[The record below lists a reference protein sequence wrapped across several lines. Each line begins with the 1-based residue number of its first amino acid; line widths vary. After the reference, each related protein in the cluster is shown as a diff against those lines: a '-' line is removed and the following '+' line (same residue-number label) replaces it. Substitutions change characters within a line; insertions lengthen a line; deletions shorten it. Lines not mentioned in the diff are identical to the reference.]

1 MASKSN
7 KSVAR
12 TKAAARS
19 KTSRAAGAK
28 AIRKILGVSPSAAL
42 DAARLLGAKRAQ
54 LLEAGRAL
62 SLRGTARLRKR
73 ALVDRILMA
82 LGPFQGEP
90 AKPGEQSAAKPAPEV
105 DAPPREPEWR
115 EAEIR
120 ARKFVVDDSLS
131 PKSRSAAKPSPSVA
145 PSASTSTRTSTRTS
159 TSTST
164 DANIPWGYGRTRVG
178 ALPVDPDRLF
188 VYWEV
193 TDEAVD
199 RARQTLGTAGTS
211 SPLIL
216 RLYDTTGRLFDG
228 TNARSCFDQ
237 EIDDGSRQRFFDI
250 GKPGSE
256 AFVEIGLRSADR
268 FVKIARSSRVA
279 FPRREP
285 VSAPARPPQWLTV
298 RESTVPS
305 VGATAGGPS
314 GVALES
320 SLPAV
325 HEHFR
330 AAGFLERMPER
341 PMELL
346 ESRRT
351 GRTKPG
357 PGART
362 REAEVFSLPLD
373 APERA
378 GESGSLEPATFQV
391 DGRTH
396 VVFGPWQ
403 VVVRGASAG
412 GDGEGDGD
420 GEKRVV
426 SRWTVYRSWAVEGTD
441 ARMPGGRWG
450 IGSSARGGASE
461 LRLSGASETLYR
473 GASERRLG
481 GASEGRLGGASG
493 RWPARTAKSTRND

>member
-1 MASKSN
+1 MARKRSKR
-7 KSVAR
+7 VAR
-12 TKAAARS
+12 TKTAARS
-19 KTSRAAGAK
+19 KTTRAAEAK
-28 AIRKILGVSPSAAL
+28 AIRKILALTPKAPL
-42 DAARLLGAKRAQ
+42 DAVRLLGATRAQ
-54 LLEAGRAL
+54 LLEVGRAL
-62 SLRGTARLRKR
+62 RLRGRAGLRKR
-73 ALVDRILMA
+73 ELVDRILTA
-82 LGPFQGEP
+82 LGLDRGEP
-90 AKPGEQSAAKPAPEV
+90 AKRGAKNAA
-105 DAPPREPEWR
+105 
-115 EAEIR
+115 
-120 ARKFVVDDSLS
+120 DSLS
-131 PKSRSAAKPSPSVA
+131 PGPRPRSATEAS
-145 PSASTSTRTSTRTS
+145 PSASTRTRTRTRPS
-159 TSTST
+159 I
-164 DANIPWGYGRTRVG
+164 DANIPWGYGRTHVG

-193 TDEAVD
+193 TDDAVD
-199 RARQTLGTAGTS
+199 RAREALGTAGTS

-237 EIDDGSRQRFFDI
+237 EIDDSSRQRFFDI

-268 FVKIARSSRVA
+268 FVKLARSSRVA

-285 VSAPARPPQWLTV
+285 VSAPVRPPQWLTV

-305 VGATAGGPS
+305 

-320 SLPAV
+320 PRPSV
-325 HEHFR
+325 HEHFPT
-330 AAGFLERMPER
+330 AGFLDRMPEL
-341 PMELL
+341 PVG
-346 ESRRT
+346 SGNARRADRAEPT
-351 GRTKPG
+351 
-357 PGART
+357 PGARP
-362 REAEVFSLPLD
+362 RETEVSSLPFD

-378 GESGSLEPATFQV
+378 GKSESQEPAMFEV

-403 VVVRGASAG
+403 VVVRGANAG
-412 GDGEGDGD
+412 GAGEGN

-426 SRWTVYRSWAVEGTD
+426 SQWTVYRSWAVEGTD

-481 GASEGRLGGASG
+481 GASDRRVAGASERRLGGASG